1 MMVRIKIAR
10 IILQGNS
17 AHLVGTVS
25 KEVNLLEVFV
35 SDMAETE
42 GLVPARREDIK
53 GDLSTNCI
61 GETVVCELLS
71 QNINEFLTQ
80 LVYLLQG
87 NHTMSMTFLGNWTLK
102 GITQGSSLHITDIKY
117 VQYSGW
123 SMRNTDHCQ

>member
-87 NHTMSMTFLGNWTLK
+87 NHTMSGDRRRGRETALYLLCRMLRIQPAL
-102 GITQGSSLHITDIKY
+102 QGCVI
-117 VQYSGW
+117 
-123 SMRNTDHCQ
+123 